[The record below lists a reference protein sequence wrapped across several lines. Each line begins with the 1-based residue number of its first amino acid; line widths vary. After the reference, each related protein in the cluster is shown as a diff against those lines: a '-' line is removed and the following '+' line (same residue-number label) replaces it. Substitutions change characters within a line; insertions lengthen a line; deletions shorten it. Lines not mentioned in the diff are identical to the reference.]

1 MVDTVDRIKIGTVND
16 TLSQLRAEAL
26 INKLRDVLA
35 EPTQTRGDTLGYVN
49 DEARLNNL
57 RQYSSRDECQHTLQ
71 NSRPCPLRG
80 IGRYL
85 GLHSSIDGV

>member
-35 EPTQTRGDTLGYVN
+35 EPTQT
-49 DEARLNNL
+49 
-57 RQYSSRDECQHTLQ
+57 
-71 NSRPCPLRG
+71 
-80 IGRYL
+80 
-85 GLHSSIDGV
+85 